1 MESGKLSRASRA
13 VRASPIQELSLLA
26 QRRGAINLAEG
37 FPDFPAPPLLK
48 RAAAAAV
55 LADLNQYTH
64 VQGICDLLAESMKRN
79 HGLDLNPLTDFVI
92 CCGQTEAFAASIF
105 AVIDQGDEVLLFD
118 PAYET
123 YEACIALAG
132 GVPVYVELDPPH
144 WTLNVD
150 RFMKSFTSRTKAVV
164 VAKKINCGTCN
175 SPHNPTGR
183 FSAWKS
189 LKSLLKPAAIRT
201 ALLSQMNLISL
212 KLAKHIGPHEP
223 IQMFNVYE
231 YITFDMQR
239 HTSLASFPGMQ
250 ERTIITSSLSKT
262 FSVTGWRIGWACAP
276 ATIASA
282 IRNIHIKI
290 TDSAPAP
297 FQEAALTALRTP
309 PDYFKSLKAEYEER
323 RDCVVEMLSKIGFQI
338 HFKPQGSVFVF
349 AELPENWHLSDIDFV
364 KNLIEKAG
372 VAAVPGRGFF
382 HGDPDGPSYQSRFV
396 RFAFCKSM
404 ETLKAASEKMRE
416 LVGNNGL
423 LQPSD

>member
-1 MESGKLSRASRA
+1 MEGGKLSRASRA

-79 HGLDLNPLTDFVI
+79 HGLDLNPVTDFVI

-105 AVIDQGDEVLLFD
+105 AGVEIPTRRVVNVSQRIVTVIDQGDEVLLFD

-164 VAKKINCGTCN
+164 VN
-175 SPHNPTGR
+175 SPHNPTGKV
-183 FSAWKS
+183 FSMEE
-189 LKSLLKPAAIRT
+189 LKVIAEACCNKDCIAIT
-201 ALLSQMNLISL
+201 D
-212 KLAKHIGPHEP
+212 E
-223 IQMFNVYE
+223 VYE

-276 ATIASA
+276 ASIASA